1 MGSTPRSDGLFQH
14 LGNLGQFSEALTLLT
29 TLLPERIT
37 LSQATFFLMT
47 ASADIAGKQPTFTE
61 IKDAL
66 GPAVNRSLHST
77 YRSLLTPSKAVPYGA
92 GLLERYENPDDN
104 RQKILK
110 LSKKGRELI
119 MQMVDQLGGQS
130 GQLK

>member
-1 MGSTPRSDGLFQH
+1 MGIKQRSDGLFKQIGA
-14 LGNLGQFSEALTLLT
+14 LGEFSETLTLLT
-29 TLLPERIT
+29 ALLPERIT

-61 IKDAL
+61 IKDVL

-77 YRSLLTPSKAVPYGA
+77 YRSLLTPSKAVPHGA
-92 GLLERYENPDDN
+92 GLLERFENPDDN

-110 LSKKGRELI
+110 LTKKGRELI
-119 MQMVDQLGGQS
+119 NQLIVQLNGDQTIA
-130 GQLK
+130 